1 MSSIYEMV
9 DILMQRKESPDGIII
24 DRDKRRDELLVKVC
38 RYYNIGLEDLRGPN
52 RKGTIRD
59 ARNLSMYIMY
69 RVLKYTS
76 TFTGSYINRN
86 HATVLSGSSRT
97 ANYIEVDKNYCQ
109 FVSTIL
115 NS

>member
-1 MSSIYEMV
+1 MTSIYEMV
-9 DILMQRKESPDGIII
+9 DILLQRKESPDGVIV

-38 RYYNIGLEDLRGPN
+38 KYYNIGLEDLRGPN

-69 RVLKYTS
+69 KVLKYTS
-76 TFTGSYINRN
+76 TFTGSYINRS
-86 HATVLSGSSRT
+86 HATILSGANRT
-97 ANYIEVDKNYCQ
+97 SNWIEVDKKYEQ